1 MTCAEFVEG
10 FSEYYDGTAPEA
22 LVREA
27 EGHLERCA
35 SCRRYRRVMERGAE
49 LLRALP
55 GPEVNEDFVPR
66 LRHRLYHVDQEPS
79 LRGHTTSGTTAL
91 ALIGMALLLAA
102 AAWSPALWQGVPTVE
117 LAPIVVS
124 RPHSIVRLRALDSFP
139 GRFGQKT
146 PRVLQAGLWDDAPAL
161 LFQRSRLYQRYEAT
175 SAIRRTGLEQDR

>member
-10 FSEYYDGTAPEA
+10 FSEYYDGTAPRA

-27 EGHLERCA
+27 EDHLETCS

-55 GPEVNEDFVPR
+55 EPEVNEDFVPR

-91 ALIGMALLLAA
+91 AVIGMALLLAA

-124 RPHSIVRLRALDSFP
+124 RPHSTVRLRALDYFP
-139 GRFGQKT
+139 GRFGQAT
-146 PRVLQAGLWDDAPAL
+146 PRVRQAGLWDDASAL
-161 LFQRSRLYQRYEAT
+161 LFQHSRLYQRYETT

>member
-22 LVREA
+22 FVREA
-27 EGHLERCA
+27 ESHLERCA
-35 SCRRYRRVMERGAE
+35 TCRRYRRVMDRGAE

-55 GPEVNEDFVPR
+55 EPEVNEDFVPR

-79 LRGHTTSGTTAL
+79 LHGHTTSGTTAL
-91 ALIGMALLLAA
+91 ALIGVALLLAA
-102 AAWSPALWQGVPTVE
+102 VAWSPALWQGVPTVE

-124 RPHSIVRLRALDSFP
+124 RPHSIARLRAMDYFP
-139 GRFGQKT
+139 GRFGQAT
-146 PRVLQAGLWDDAPAL
+146 PGVLKAGLWDDAPAM
-161 LFQRSRLYQRYEAT
+161 LFQSSRLYRRYEAT